1 MRSRRR
7 GRQRSKVQ
15 WDMKRGRRCE
25 PSSSKMTRRTCWQQE
40 DMFSVPIHLLSSSVP
55 RSSRRTSSLLIST
68 SKSRTLFVRNLF
80 VNSVK
85 WCWAPG
91 HWWFAVSPGLTR
103 KCQLEENFRGFFEKW
118 KRRRTGSL
126 IFLYYVSV
134 FGWFI
139 PITYTRI
146 AHCNTQLAQR
156 DFRGII
162 VNSPENQKFQFSKC
176 LKSFSPTDTYFDR
189 PAALSSG
196 TPTLTLHWETLKSSL
211 ESIDWYGEWRTW
223 LKIDWPE
230 NVQLQK
236 SCKAWN

>member
-162 VNSPENQKFQFSKC
+162 VNGPENQKFQFSS
-176 LKSFSPTDTYFDR
+176 LKSFPLNWHLLWQARCSQLRHPHLNI
-189 PAALSSG
+189 ALG
-196 TPTLTLHWETLKSSL
+196 NFKKLTWTHRLV
-211 ESIDWYGEWRTW
+211 WRMAN
-223 LKIDWPE
+223 WPE
-230 NVQLQK
+230 SVQLQK

>member
-80 VNSVK
+80 VNSVN

-118 KRRRTGSL
+118 KRRQTGNL
-126 IFLYYVSV
+126 IFLYHVSV

-162 VNSPENQKFQFSKC
+162 VNGPENQKFQFSS
-176 LKSFSPTDTYFDR
+176 LKSFPLNEKWARNTGSQNFGQKFSIFHKILNWTIFIKRTTVGPPPFF
-189 PAALSSG
+189 SNHVWG
-196 TPTLTLHWETLKSSL
+196 T
-211 ESIDWYGEWRTW
+211 
-223 LKIDWPE
+223 
-230 NVQLQK
+230 
-236 SCKAWN
+236 SCTITGL